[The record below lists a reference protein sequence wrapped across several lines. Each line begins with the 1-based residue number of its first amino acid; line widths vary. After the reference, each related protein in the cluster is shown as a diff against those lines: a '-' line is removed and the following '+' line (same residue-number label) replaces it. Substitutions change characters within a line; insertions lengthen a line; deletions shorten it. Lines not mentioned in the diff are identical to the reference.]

1 MNISRFAKA
10 VAYECLT
17 ALLLVVS
24 AIFQT
29 AMHTKGQ
36 MEEAYVRSN
45 VLLFLAAAVLLGV
58 GVYSLMSYTRRHRQ
72 HVWDSVFFLVI
83 GFVFMVAAVMTIV
96 NFGGLEGTFT
106 ESGYTAMNVN
116 VVLLTAL
123 PAPFWI
129 RSVILACSTREKSAG
144 KRIGVL
150 AGAVALAAAMAVLI
164 GTGHML
170 KIEKYAA
177 ADGGI
182 TAVEGFE
189 NPHTTEGDIDDV

>member
-10 VAYECLT
+10 IAYECLT
-17 ALLLVVS
+17 ALLLVISVL
-24 AIFQT
+24 FQA
-29 AMHTKGQ
+29 AMHTEGQ

-45 VLLFLAAAVLLGV
+45 VLLFLTAAVLLGV

-83 GFVFMVAAVMTIV
+83 GFAFMIAAVMTIV

-123 PAPFWI
+123 RCPSGF
-129 RSVILACSTREKSAG
+129 VGYTGLLYREKSVG
-144 KRIGVL
+144 KRTACRPVL
-150 AGAVALAAAMAVLI
+150 WCWRW
-164 GTGHML
+164 
-170 KIEKYAA
+170 
-177 ADGGI
+177 
-182 TAVEGFE
+182 
-189 NPHTTEGDIDDV
+189 PWPC